1 MLVVT
6 QMSNLAVGWIA
17 ILAGLVTGAGMG
29 VFFHEEDWLGG
40 YSSWRRR
47 MLRLMHISMVGTGLL
62 NLAFVLT
69 VESARV
75 DPYPR
80 VASDL
85 FVLGAVT
92 MPLVCALS
100 AWQPRLR
107 AFFLVPV
114 LSLIAASGELVYRS
128 LTT

>member
-1 MLVVT
+1 M
-6 QMSNLAVGWIA
+6 
-17 ILAGLVTGAGMG
+17 GM
-29 VFFHEEDWLGG
+29 FFHNEDWLGG
-40 YSSWRRR
+40 YASWRRR

-62 NLAFVLT
+62 NIAFVFT

-80 VASDL
+80 VASAL

-128 LTT
+128 LST